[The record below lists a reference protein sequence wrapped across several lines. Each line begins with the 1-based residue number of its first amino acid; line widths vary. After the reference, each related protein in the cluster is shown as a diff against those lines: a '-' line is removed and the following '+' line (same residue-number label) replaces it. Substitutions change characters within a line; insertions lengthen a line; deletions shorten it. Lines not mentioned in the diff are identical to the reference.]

1 MTEHES
7 DPQRRPAHPD
17 AEPSH
22 PTAELPRAERAQSD
36 SAPTAPAGGDSAP
49 TVGFATA
56 PGGDSAPTAGFTTA
70 PGGES
75 APTVG
80 FATASGGESAPTV
93 GFTTAPG
100 SDFAPAAGGSAPAGG
115 EAPRTAE
122 SGPAA
127 DNPAAGDGAP
137 RAAEPARAPEAA
149 GSPDRPTPPGPFA
162 PAPAVP
168 QHPVPGQPQPQA
180 GSQPGQPQFPGQ
192 PGYPQFPGQPGH
204 PHVAGQP
211 GHPHVAGQPGHPHV
225 AGQPGYPQPGHAQ
238 AAGHPGAPWYGQQS
252 GWSGGG
258 QPGQPY
264 GQQPHPSGQPVP
276 PWAAPQ
282 TAGPRPGRIAK
293 LAGAGVAVFALML
306 GSGVA
311 GGALAL
317 AVDGDSGITR
327 TYSAAP
333 VINSADLPRIAAA
346 VQPSVVSI
354 ATDNGEGS
362 GVILTADGFVLTNN
376 HVVASATDGSVV
388 VTFSDGKTAQA
399 QIRGTDPKTD
409 LAVVKANGVSDLKP
423 ATFGDSDAMQVG
435 DQVLALG
442 SPLGLQG
449 SVTAGILSA
458 RDRTIQAGS
467 GEQRQEPSQGASS
480 IAGLLQTDAPINP
493 GNSGGA
499 LVNTR
504 GEVIGI
510 NTAIAT
516 AGQGSSGN
524 IGVGFAIPSNKAK
537 DVAGK
542 LQRGEK
548 VSHPSLGV
556 SVTAAEGGG
565 ALVATVT
572 PGSPA
577 EKAGLQRGDVVT
589 RFGDKV
595 VNDSDDL
602 VGAVQAGKVGDRVE
616 VTYKRNGTE
625 ARATVTLAETS

>member
-1 MTEHES
+1 MSEHES

-36 SAPTAPAGGDSAP
+36 SAPAGDAAP
-49 TVGFATA
+49 TVGLTTV
-56 PGGDSAPTAGFTTA
+56 PGG
-70 PGGES
+70 
-75 APTVG
+75 
-80 FATASGGESAPTV
+80 
-93 GFTTAPG
+93 G
-100 SDFAPAAGGSAPAGG
+100 SAPAAGGSAPLGG

-122 SGPAA
+122 
-127 DNPAAGDGAP
+127 
-137 RAAEPARAPEAA
+137 PARAPEGA
-149 GSPDRPTPPGPFA
+149 GPLDRPTPPGPFA
-162 PAPAVP
+162 PAPAVA
-168 QHPVPGQPQPQA
+168 QHPVT
-180 GSQPGQPQFPGQ
+180 
-192 PGYPQFPGQPGH
+192 GQPGH
-204 PHVAGQP
+204 PHLAGQPAHPQAVGLPGYPQAAGQP
-211 GHPHVAGQPGHPHV
+211 GHPQS
-225 AGQPGYPQPGHAQ
+225 GYPQASG
-238 AAGHPGAPWYGQQS
+238 GPWYGQQS

-264 GQQPHPSGQPVP
+264 GHQPHPSGQPVP

-282 TAGPRPGRIAK
+282 TGPRPGRIAK
-293 LAGAGVAVFALML
+293 FAGAGVAVFALML

-354 ATDNGEGS
+354 ATGNGEGS
-362 GVILTADGFVLTNN
+362 GVILTSDGFVLTNN
-376 HVVASATDGSVV
+376 HVVASATDGKVV
-388 VTFSDGKTAQA
+388 VTFADGTTAQA
-399 QIRGTDPKTD
+399 QVRGTDPKTD
-409 LAVVKANGVSDLKP
+409 LAVVKADGVSDLKA

-467 GEQRQEPSQGASS
+467 GEQRQEPNQGASS

-565 ALVATVT
+565 ALVAAVT
-572 PGSPA
+572 PGSAA
-577 EKAGLQRGDVVT
+577 EKAGLQRGDVIT
-589 RFGDKV
+589 RFGDKA

>member
-7 DPQRRPAHPD
+7 DPQRRPAHTD
-17 AEPSH
+17 AEPSL

-36 SAPTAPAGGDSAP
+36 SAPAGDSAPTVGFSTAPGGGSAPTSGDSAP
-49 TVGFATA
+49 TVGFAPV
-56 PGGDSAPTAGFTTA
+56 PGGDSAP
-70 PGGES
+70 
-75 APTVG
+75 
-80 FATASGGESAPTV
+80 
-93 GFTTAPG
+93 
-100 SDFAPAAGGSAPAGG
+100 AAGGAAPVGG
-115 EAPRTAE
+115 EASRTAE
-122 SGPAA
+122 SGPAV
-127 DNPAAGDGAP
+127 DGPPAGDGGP
-137 RAAEPARAPEAA
+137 RAPESARAPEGA
-149 GSPDRPTPPGPFA
+149 GPVDRPTPPGPFA

-168 QHPVPGQPQPQA
+168 QYPVAGQPQQSHPHA
-180 GSQPGQPQFPGQ
+180 AGQ
-192 PGYPQFPGQPGH
+192 PGYPHAAGQSGYPQAAGQSGY
-204 PHVAGQP
+204 PQAAGQP
-211 GHPHVAGQPGHPHV
+211 GH
-225 AGQPGYPQPGHAQ
+225 PQPGHAQ
-238 AAGHPGAPWYGQQS
+238 AVGHPGAPWHGQQS

-264 GQQPHPSGQPVP
+264 GHQPHPSGQPVP

-282 TAGPRPGRIAK
+282 TAAPRPGRIAK
-293 LAGAGVAVFALML
+293 FAGAGVAVFALML

-333 VINSADLPRIAAA
+333 VINGADLPRIAAA

-376 HVVASATDGSVV
+376 HVVSSGSGDSVV
-388 VTFSDGKTAQA
+388 VTFADGKNAQA
-399 QIRGTDPKTD
+399 RIIGTDPKTD
-409 LAVVKANGVSDLKP
+409 LAVVKANGVSGLKA

-467 GEQRQEPSQGASS
+467 GEQRQEPSQGATS
-480 IAGLLQTDAPINP
+480 ISGLLQTDAPINP

-565 ALVATVT
+565 ALVASVA
-572 PGSPA
+572 PGSAA
-577 EKAGLQRGDVVT
+577 EKAGLQRGDVIT
-589 RFGDKV
+589 RFGDKA

-625 ARATVTLAETS
+625 SRATVTLAETS

>member
-36 SAPTAPAGGDSAP
+36 SAPGGDSAP
-49 TVGFATA
+49 TVGLTTVPGGDPAPAAGDSTPTVRFGTA
-56 PGGDSAPTAGFTTA
+56 PGGDTG
-70 PGGES
+70 
-75 APTVG
+75 
-80 FATASGGESAPTV
+80 
-93 GFTTAPG
+93 
-100 SDFAPAAGGSAPAGG
+100 PAAGGSAPLGG
-115 EAPRTAE
+115 EAPRTAG

-127 DNPAAGDGAP
+127 DGPPAGDGGP
-137 RAAEPARAPEAA
+137 RAAEPARAPDGA
-149 GSPDRPTPPGPFA
+149 GPLDRPTPPGPFA
-162 PAPAVP
+162 PAPAVA
-168 QHPVPGQPQPQA
+168 QHPAAGQPQPAHPQA
-180 GSQPGQPQFPGQ
+180 
-192 PGYPQFPGQPGH
+192 
-204 PHVAGQP
+204 AGQP
-211 GHPHVAGQPGHPHV
+211 GHPHAAGQPGYPQV
-225 AGQPGYPQPGHAQ
+225 AGQPGYPQVAGQPGYPQVAGQPGYPQVAGQPGYPQ
-238 AAGHPGAPWYGQQS
+238 AAGQQGHPQSGYPQASGAPWYGQQS

-258 QPGQPY
+258 QPGQPGQPY
-264 GQQPHPSGQPVP
+264 GHQPHPSGQPVP

-282 TAGPRPGRIAK
+282 TAGPRPSRIAK
-293 LAGAGVAVFALML
+293 FAGAGVAVFALML

-333 VINSADLPRIAAA
+333 IINGADLPRIAAA

-354 ATDNGEGS
+354 GTDNGEGS

-376 HVVASATDGSVV
+376 HVVASATDGKAV
-388 VTFSDGKTAQA
+388 VTFADGKTAEA
-399 QIRGTDPKTD
+399 KIVGTDPKTD
-409 LAVVKANGVSDLKP
+409 LAVVKANGVSGLKA

-467 GEQRQEPSQGASS
+467 GQQRQDPAQGASS

-556 SVTAAEGGG
+556 SVTPAEGGG
-565 ALVATVT
+565 ALVAAVT

-589 RFGDKV
+589 RFGDKA

-625 ARATVTLAETS
+625 SRATVTLAETS

>member
-1 MTEHES
+1 MTEYES
-7 DPQRRPAHPD
+7 DPQRRPAATD

-22 PTAELPRAERAQSD
+22 PTAELPRVERAQSD
-36 SAPTAPAGGDSAP
+36 SRPDP
-49 TVGFATA
+49 A
-56 PGGDSAPTAGFTTA
+56 PGA
-70 PGGES
+70 PGDTAAPDPAAS
-75 APTVG
+75 A
-80 FATASGGESAPTV
+80 
-93 GFTTAPG
+93 
-100 SDFAPAAGGSAPAGG
+100 APAAPAAPVATGGDAV
-115 EAPRTAE
+115 RTAE
-122 SGPAA
+122 LGPTVDA
-127 DNPAAGDGAP
+127 PLAGDAVP
-137 RAAEPARAPEAA
+137 RVPEQARAPEGVAA
-149 GSPDRPTPPGPFA
+149 PDPARGPGAPA
-162 PAPAVP
+162 GQPAPAGP
-168 QHPVPGQPQPQA
+168 FPPATAGPSAPPYPVSAQAPGGQPHAAGQLGQPHAA
-180 GSQPGQPQFPGQ
+180 GQLGQPHAAGQPGQPQGTT
-192 PGYPQFPGQPGH
+192 Y
-204 PHVAGQP
+204 
-211 GHPHVAGQPGHPHV
+211 
-225 AGQPGYPQPGHAQ
+225 
-238 AAGHPGAPWYGQQS
+238 PGAPWYGQQS

-258 QPGQPY
+258 QPGQPGAGY
-264 GQQPHPSGQPVP
+264 GQHPHHPGQPVP
-276 PWAAPQ
+276 PWAPAP
-282 TAGPRPGRIAK
+282 AVGPRPGRIAK

-317 AVDGDSGITR
+317 AVDGDSGATR

-354 ATDNGEGS
+354 ATDSGEGS
-362 GVILTADGFVLTNN
+362 GVILTADGYVLTNN
-376 HVVASATDGSVV
+376 HVVASAGRDSVRV
-388 VTFSDGKTAQA
+388 VFADGKTVQA
-399 QIRGTDPKTD
+399 RIVGTDPKTD
-409 LAVVKANGVSDLKP
+409 LAVVEAAGVSDLKP

-467 GEQRQEPSQGASS
+467 GEQRQEPGQGASS

-516 AGQGSSGN
+516 AGQGSTGN

-565 ALVATVT
+565 ALVAAVT
-572 PGSPA
+572 SGSAA
-577 EKAGLQRGDVVT
+577 EKAGLQRGDVIT

-602 VGAVQAGKVGDRVE
+602 VGAVQAGKVGDRVT
-616 VTYKRNGTE
+616 VTYKRNGAEST
-625 ARATVTLAETS
+625 ATVTLAETS